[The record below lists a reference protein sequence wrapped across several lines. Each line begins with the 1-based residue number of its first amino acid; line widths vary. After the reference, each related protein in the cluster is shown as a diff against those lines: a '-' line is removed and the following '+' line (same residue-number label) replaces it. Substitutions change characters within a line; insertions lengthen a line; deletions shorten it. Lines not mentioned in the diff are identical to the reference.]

1 MIDSADNLF
10 SVNYRRQSITPKMDL
25 NSESRKTSPSNTI
38 INPVV
43 DLGPSSMSIE
53 PISSTTDE
61 SKRELI
67 VPPQLSLSPMLSPNQ
82 RSLILHQWR
91 EIMSE
96 EISLRHYHHYLEK
109 QQILFEEF
117 ERNLKIL
124 KRNIFCTNYHQN
136 SYRTHSLSH
145 LDLLEHH
152 STDFFQRSRSLQSL
166 NTMPASWI
174 LAVQSAAYSDI
185 LDGTSAK
192 RNRRAVLFNRT
203 FFDQLEHFKDDR
215 RKFQDDFIRHLQ
227 SFNDLT

>member
-1 MIDSADNLF
+1 MTGPGL
-10 SVNYRRQSITPKMDL
+10 DL
-25 NSESRKTSPSNTI
+25 GRTAELNEPMPSNTQ
-38 INPVV
+38 
-43 DLGPSSMSIE
+43 
-53 PISSTTDE
+53 
-61 SKRELI
+61 ELKGETSAAA
-67 VPPQLSLSPMLSPNQ
+67 QLTLSPMLSPNQ

-109 QQILFEEF
+109 QQLLFEEL

-124 KRNIFCTNYHQN
+124 KRNIFCTNYRQD
-136 SYRTHSLSH
+136 SSQTHSTSH
-145 LDLLEHH
+145 LDLLEQH
-152 STDFFQRSRSLQSL
+152 STSFLQRSHSLQSL

-192 RNRRAVLFNRT
+192 TNRRAVLFNRA
-203 FFDQLEHFKDDR
+203 FFDQLDHFKQDR
-215 RKFQDDFIRHLQ
+215 RKFQNDFLRHLQ